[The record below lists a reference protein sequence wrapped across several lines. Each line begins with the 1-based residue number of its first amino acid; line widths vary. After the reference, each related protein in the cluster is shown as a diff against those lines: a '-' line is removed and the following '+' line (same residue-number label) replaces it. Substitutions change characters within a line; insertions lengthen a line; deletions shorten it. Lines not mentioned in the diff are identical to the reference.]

1 MLYIDK
7 NTHKQAGDEV
17 IDDFLNTCCR
27 TPDGRYQGIRY
38 DKTRDAGTNPAFCS
52 ANGRSFRKRLVN
64 ILLDNQQRRCCYCL
78 RKLKINKVDGDDE
91 LVTLEHIIPRGF
103 ESGAAKLAYYQR
115 CSTIDSTKV
124 LLTDEF
130 ESSAV
135 QTLPPYPHKVAYNNI
150 VASCNGTFPNELS
163 SRGGKSRICCNEA
176 RIEKDAYPV
185 YFLPNIADMVVYS
198 SNGDINA
205 KSGSGYETEIT
216 TLISSVKLQCQSLLD
231 IRQLWFELHRCNY
244 REIYSCKTESERE
257 YLFSRVLYVSST
269 IGPER
274 ASELHTKFKVQE
286 NWDTFMLYNEFYRIY
301 CQLYPCSAD

>member
-27 TPDGRYQGIRY
+27 TPNGRYQGIRY
-38 DKTRDAGTNPAFCS
+38 DKKRDDGTNPAFCS

-64 ILLDNQQRRCCYCL
+64 VLLSNQQKKCCYCL

-124 LLTDEF
+124 QLTDEF
-130 ESSAV
+130 ESAAV

-163 SRGGKSRICCNEA
+163 SRGGKSKLCCNET
-176 RIEKDAYPV
+176 RHEDDAYPV
-185 YFLPNIADMVVYS
+185 YFLPNIAGMVEYS

-205 KSGSGYETEIT
+205 KSGSGYETEIS
-216 TLISSVKLQCQSLLD
+216 TLISNVKLQCKSLVD
-231 IRQLWFELHRCNY
+231 IRQLWFELHGCSY
-244 REIYSCKTESERE
+244 REIYGCKTQSDRD
-257 YLFSRVLYVSST
+257 YLFSRVLYISST
-269 IGPER
+269 IEAKR
-274 ASELHTKFKVQE
+274 ASELHTKFMVQE
-286 NWDTFMLYNEFYRIY
+286 NWDTFMLYNEFYKIY
-301 CQLYPCSAD
+301 NGCV